1 MSVGNSN
8 YRGRRPR
15 VFIPL
20 NENIR
25 VRRLRVIDEAGNNLG
40 EMSREEALD
49 RARSVELDLFVVSET
64 DTVPIAKIL
73 DYGKYKFEL
82 SKKEKGQKKKQ
93 GGGESKEI
101 KMRYNIDIGDYNTR
115 IDHAKK
121 FLAKS
126 KRVKLNITLRG
137 REIQHSGLAVNLAK
151 RFVDD
156 LIEHGTI
163 DGAPDKMTG
172 RSIIVYIVPGADK
185 QKIKKKQEEAA
196 RQEKNNV
203 ENSTELQD
211 S

>member
-25 VRRLRVIDEAGNNLG
+25 VRRLRVIDEAGVNLG
-40 EMSREEALD
+40 EMSREEALE

-93 GGGESKEI
+93 SGGESKEI

-137 REIQHSGLAVNLAK
+137 REIQHSSLAIVLAK
-151 RFVDD
+151 RFVED
-156 LIEHGTI
+156 LIEYGTI
-163 DGAPDKMTG
+163 DGTADKMTG

-203 ENSTELQD
+203 ENSPELQD

>member
-25 VRRLRVIDEAGNNLG
+25 VRRLRVIDEAGVNLG
-40 EMSREEALD
+40 EMSREEALE

-93 GGGESKEI
+93 SGGESKEI

-121 FLAKS
+121 FLAKN

-137 REIQHSGLAVNLAK
+137 REIQHSSLAIVLAK
-151 RFVDD
+151 RFVED
-156 LIEHGTI
+156 LIEYGTI
-163 DGAPDKMTG
+163 DGTADKMTG

-203 ENSTELQD
+203 ENSPELQD

>member
-1 MSVGNSN
+1 MSIGNSN

-25 VRRLRVIDEAGNNLG
+25 VRRLRVIDEAGVNLG

-49 RARSVELDLFVVSET
+49 RARSVDLDLFVVSET

-73 DYGKYKFEL
+73 DYGKYKFEQ

-93 GGGESKEI
+93 TGGDSKEI

-121 FLAKS
+121 FLEKN

-137 REIQHSGLAVNLAK
+137 REIQHSGLAVTLAK
-151 RFVDD
+151 KFVED
-156 LIEHGTI
+156 LIEYGTI

-172 RSIIVYIVPGADK
+172 RSIIVYIIPGADK

-196 RQEKNNV
+196 RQEKNHV
-203 ENSTELQD
+203 EDGTELQD